1 MKKEVKILIDAN
13 QFRRYVKMDSSKI
26 SLFTSVVGN
35 GATWGKLEPKIKVK
49 KKKNSKNFEFCL
61 RFKSASE

>member
-49 KKKNSKNFEFCL
+49 KKKKFKEF
-61 RFKSASE
+61 